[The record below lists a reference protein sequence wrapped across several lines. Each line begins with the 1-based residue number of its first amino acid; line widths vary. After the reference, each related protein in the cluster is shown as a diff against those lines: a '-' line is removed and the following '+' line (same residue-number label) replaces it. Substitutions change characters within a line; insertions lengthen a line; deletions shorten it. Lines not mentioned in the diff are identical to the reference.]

1 MKTAT
6 GEVEQLES
14 LDLAD
19 PPPLPSPKPK
29 DSFTQ
34 AELRTYDFTGW
45 DWRQLPYNVWK
56 AARNGGP
63 SIITKKIECVQCGRE
78 MWACNPELENLCE
91 EDDYL
96 LRTKIW
102 ELRAERA
109 KRNNMKP
116 VNPFGESSGKPNK
129 IFWQI

>member
-1 MKTAT
+1 
-6 GEVEQLES
+6 LETI
-14 LDLAD
+14 D
-19 PPPLPSPKPK
+19 PPDPEPLPPSPRPK

-34 AELRTYDFTGW
+34 AELRTADFTGW
-45 DWRQLPYNVWK
+45 DWRQLPFNVVK

-116 VNPFGESSGKPNK
+116 VNPWGENDRPVPN
-129 IFWQI
+129 FWPKG